1 MSFET
6 GEAFGSPLTAM
17 ALVELCPAYMAAPPA
32 AGIGGLAAVGAL
44 AADVY
49 VGDGAAERHET
60 GMGHPHQM
68 EHTIVRTWKN
78 GVCMIVYLITPVFT
92 SRVTFRLD
100 GEKEIS
106 KILVDILN
114 VGVSEIDISH
124 NLTPLSPTNK

>member
-1 MSFET
+1 ME
-6 GEAFGSPLTAM
+6 
-17 ALVELCPAYMAAPPA
+17 LVELCPAYMAAPPA

-78 GVCMIVYLITPVFT
+78 GVCIIVYLITPVFT